1 VSGPA
6 SGDAVHGRRVRA
18 LRAAVAVCEGLAA
31 SCRPLDIVP
40 CSDLGRMSASVK
52 GCPTPARAKRLAR
65 AEGSLRAGVGQASR
79 EETARCAAVVSED

>member
-18 LRAAVAVCEGLAA
+18 LRAAVAVCEGLAT

-40 CSDLGRMSASVK
+40 CSDLGRMSAS
-52 GCPTPARAKRLAR
+52 GRSATLRRRAQVDPMRPLALAESRHESSPESGRYADRNIRL
-65 AEGSLRAGVGQASR
+65 S
-79 EETARCAAVVSED
+79 